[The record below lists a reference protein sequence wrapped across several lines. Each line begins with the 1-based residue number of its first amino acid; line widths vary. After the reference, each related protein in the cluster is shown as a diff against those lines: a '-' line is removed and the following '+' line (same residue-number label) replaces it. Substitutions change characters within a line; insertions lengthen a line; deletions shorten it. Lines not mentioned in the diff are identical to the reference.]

1 MIPKTLE
8 KRGDTACKFEFDFAL
23 PTNYF
28 DSFRIELLLSSLS
41 STLSTLHP
49 RGSPKIGSAC
59 MWLRPTHVR
68 TARCVVAFFVFCLGL
83 EQSAQCIHI
92 FFSAFCFCCCAA
104 RIMHWFL
111 LSSLSLSLCY
121 CCCPWKRE
129 VRQKP
134 SWLGCAQLFVI
145 PSPFP
150 PSLSFIPFFQR
161 AVLSFC
167 TEVARGGAVVA
178 RRYPGSLSVCLSA
191 ALPFV
196 CHFHCDCQPALYLC
210 NCEWF
215 NCFGALWGSMWQ
227 PAVSVMMMVMMM
239 RS

>member
-1 MIPKTLE
+1 MGDPKNAR
-8 KRGDTACKFEFDFAL
+8 KRGGVTACKFEFDFAL

-111 LSSLSLSLCY
+111 LSSLSLSLLLLLPMEAWSKTEALVTGVRPIVCY
-121 CCCPWKRE
+121 P
-129 VRQKP
+129 
-134 SWLGCAQLFVI
+134 
-145 PSPFP
+145 PFP
-150 PSLSFIPFFQR
+150 PSLSFISFFQR